1 MNKPEPGI
9 EHPITVFGPRH
20 PDLTATTVVDP
31 STISSVPGIVPQ
43 PERTVPGELSS
54 SKTVERPPALSDMPD
69 LVGLIRALRRRWKL
83 ALLGGLICSSLT
95 AVAVYFFL
103 PPSKYTT
110 SALVFVAASRPK
122 EIFDTRESSIAYA
135 TYQETQVTLAKSRKV
150 IESALK
156 QEGVTKLASVRKEED
171 PIDWLGREIKVDFP
185 RGSEILR
192 ISMTSSYPPKD
203 IEMLVNAVTEAYM
216 GEIVEEESRERIAR
230 LERLRGLFDSL
241 QKDLR
246 KKRSEYK
253 EIAESMGASNKQN
266 AAVKQQMLIE
276 HVGQAR
282 QELLR
287 LKADLRNAQARL
299 KILKS
304 REDDVQETS
313 QANPST
319 DIEEQ
324 IEADPEVV
332 TMKERLADLGRQ
344 VQSIMRTVRKSSDPA
359 VFRRNQDIIL
369 IKKNLEQ
376 RRSALR
382 QALVKAAPT
391 LSKDRA
397 NPQVTEAQQYFDI
410 LQEQERSVLDEI
422 AVLDTEM
429 NSLNTKSMDFH
440 WLEDEINLSAE
451 TAKTVGTEV
460 QSMSVELKAPP
471 RIRLVEKAKAPTLSD
486 PMRRYKFTAAAAIGS
501 LCAFLGLLSF
511 LEFRTRR
518 IDSAD
523 EVVVGLGMK
532 LVGSLPA
539 LARARRGG
547 GELVQQRLLIESID
561 AIRTMLLS
569 ASRFEALRLIMVT
582 SALKGEGKTSLASH
596 LATSLARA
604 GRKTLLI
611 DCDLRN
617 SSATEVFDAPL
628 CPGVCEFLR
637 EEATL
642 DETIWQSPVNSLFL
656 IPAGRCDPATIDLLG
671 QDRLPDLFR
680 TLRERYDFIIVD
692 TAPVLLVTDSLIISQ
707 HVDAVIFS
715 ILREVSQ
722 IPPVHAAYERLSS
735 LGVRIFGAVVSG
747 VSHSHYTY
755 GAYPYPGKNTTTGH
769 DRILG

>member
-1 MNKPEPGI
+1 MNKPEPGV

-31 STISSVPGIVPQ
+31 STISSAPGIAP
-43 PERTVPGELSS
+43 PSDRTVSGELTS
-54 SKTVERPPALSDMPD
+54 SKTVERPAPLSDAPD

-83 ALLGGLICSSLT
+83 AVLGGLICSSLT
-95 AVAVYFFL
+95 GAAVYFFL

-150 IESALK
+150 IESALN
-156 QEGVTKLASVRKEED
+156 QEAVAKLESVRKQED
-171 PIDWLGREIKVDFP
+171 PIDWLGNQIKADFP
-185 RGSEILR
+185 RGSEILK
-192 ISMTSSYPPKD
+192 ISMTSAYPPKD

-216 GEIVEEESRERIAR
+216 GEIVEQESRERIAR

-241 QKDLR
+241 QKELR

-276 HVGQAR
+276 HLGQAR

-304 REDDVQETS
+304 REDSEHDVNE
-313 QANPST
+313 ANAT
-319 DIEEQ
+319 IDIEQ
-324 IEADPEVV
+324 RIEADPEVV
-332 TMKERLADLGRQ
+332 TMKERLAELVRQ
-344 VQSIMRTVRKSSDPA
+344 VQSYMRTARKSSDAA
-359 VFRRNQDIIL
+359 VFHGQQEIL
-369 IKKNLEQ
+369 LAKKNLEQ
-376 RRSALR
+376 RRRALR
-382 QALVKAAPT
+382 QALAKTVLNP
-391 LSKDRA
+391 SKSTP
-397 NPQVTEAQQYFDI
+397 NPQLTEAQQYFDI
-410 LQEQERSVLDEI
+410 LQEQERSVRDEI

-440 WLEDEINLSAE
+440 WLEDEINLSTE

-471 RIRLVEKAKAPTLSD
+471 RIRLIEKAIAPTLTD
-486 PMRRYKFTAAAAIGS
+486 PLRRYKFTAVAALGS
-501 LCAFLGLLSF
+501 LCTFLGLLSF
-511 LEFRTRR
+511 WEFRSRR
-518 IDSAD
+518 IETTD
-523 EVVVGLGMK
+523 EVVDGLGLR
-532 LVGSLPA
+532 LVGSLPV
-539 LARARRGG
+539 LARPRRGG

-569 ASRFEALRLIMVT
+569 ASRFEALRLLMVT

-617 SSATEVFDAPL
+617 PSATEIFDAPQ

-642 DETIWQSPVNSLFL
+642 DETIWQSPVSSLFL
-656 IPAGRCDPATIDLLG
+656 IAAGQCDPAAIELLSH
-671 QDRLPDLFR
+671 DRLADLFR
-680 TLRERYDFIIVD
+680 TLRDRYEFIIVD

-747 VSHSHYTY
+747 VSQSHYTY
-755 GAYPYPGKNTTTGH
+755 GAYPYPDAKASA
-769 DRILG
+769 

>member
-1 MNKPEPGI
+1 M
-9 EHPITVFGPRH
+9 
-20 PDLTATTVVDP
+20 
-31 STISSVPGIVPQ
+31 
-43 PERTVPGELSS
+43 
-54 SKTVERPPALSDMPD
+54 
-69 LVGLIRALRRRWKL
+69 
-83 ALLGGLICSSLT
+83 
-95 AVAVYFFL
+95 
-103 PPSKYTT
+103 
-110 SALVFVAASRPK
+110 
-122 EIFDTRESSIAYA
+122 
-135 TYQETQVTLAKSRKV
+135 
-150 IESALK
+150 
-156 QEGVTKLASVRKEED
+156 
-171 PIDWLGREIKVDFP
+171 
-185 RGSEILR
+185 
-192 ISMTSSYPPKD
+192 
-203 IEMLVNAVTEAYM
+203 
-216 GEIVEEESRERIAR
+216 
-230 LERLRGLFDSL
+230 
-241 QKDLR
+241 
-246 KKRSEYK
+246 
-253 EIAESMGASNKQN
+253 
-266 AAVKQQMLIE
+266 
-276 HVGQAR
+276 
-282 QELLR
+282 
-287 LKADLRNAQARL
+287 
-299 KILKS
+299 
-304 REDDVQETS
+304 
-313 QANPST
+313 
-319 DIEEQ
+319 
-324 IEADPEVV
+324 
-332 TMKERLADLGRQ
+332 
-344 VQSIMRTVRKSSDPA
+344 
-359 VFRRNQDIIL
+359 
-369 IKKNLEQ
+369 
-376 RRSALR
+376 
-382 QALVKAAPT
+382 KAAPT
-391 LSKDRA
+391 LSKDTA

-429 NSLNTKSMDFH
+429 KSLNTKSMDFH

-501 LCAFLGLLSF
+501 LGAFLGLLSF

-523 EVVVGLGMK
+523 EVVVGLGLR

-539 LARARRGG
+539 LARAHRGG

-617 SSATEVFDAPL
+617 PSAAKIFDAPQ

-637 EEATL
+637 EETTL
-642 DETIWQSPVNSLFL
+642 DETIWQSPVSSLFL

-671 QDRLPDLFR
+671 QDRLHELFL
-680 TLRERYDFIIVD
+680 TLRDRYDFVIVD

-707 HVDAVIFS
+707 HVDTVIFS

-722 IPPVHAAYERLSS
+722 IPPVHAAYERLAS

-755 GAYPYPGKNTTTGH
+755 GACPYSGKNTTTQGH

>member
-1 MNKPEPGI
+1 M
-9 EHPITVFGPRH
+9 
-20 PDLTATTVVDP
+20 
-31 STISSVPGIVPQ
+31 
-43 PERTVPGELSS
+43 
-54 SKTVERPPALSDMPD
+54 
-69 LVGLIRALRRRWKL
+69 
-83 ALLGGLICSSLT
+83 
-95 AVAVYFFL
+95 
-103 PPSKYTT
+103 
-110 SALVFVAASRPK
+110 
-122 EIFDTRESSIAYA
+122 
-135 TYQETQVTLAKSRKV
+135 
-150 IESALK
+150 
-156 QEGVTKLASVRKEED
+156 
-171 PIDWLGREIKVDFP
+171 
-185 RGSEILR
+185 
-192 ISMTSSYPPKD
+192 
-203 IEMLVNAVTEAYM
+203 
-216 GEIVEEESRERIAR
+216 
-230 LERLRGLFDSL
+230 
-241 QKDLR
+241 
-246 KKRSEYK
+246 
-253 EIAESMGASNKQN
+253 
-266 AAVKQQMLIE
+266 
-276 HVGQAR
+276 
-282 QELLR
+282 
-287 LKADLRNAQARL
+287 
-299 KILKS
+299 
-304 REDDVQETS
+304 
-313 QANPST
+313 
-319 DIEEQ
+319 
-324 IEADPEVV
+324 
-332 TMKERLADLGRQ
+332 
-344 VQSIMRTVRKSSDPA
+344 
-359 VFRRNQDIIL
+359 
-369 IKKNLEQ
+369 
-376 RRSALR
+376 
-382 QALVKAAPT
+382 
-391 LSKDRA
+391 
-397 NPQVTEAQQYFDI
+397 TEAQQYFDI

>member
-83 ALLGGLICSSLT
+83 AVLGGLICSSLT
-95 AVAVYFFL
+95 AAAVYFFL

-156 QEGVTKLASVRKEED
+156 QEGVAKLASVRKEED
-171 PIDWLGREIKVDFP
+171 PIDWLGNQIKVDFP

-203 IEMLVNAVTEAYM
+203 IAMLVNAVTEAYM
-216 GEIVEEESRERIAR
+216 GEIVEQESRERIAR

-276 HVGQAR
+276 HMGQAR

-313 QANPST
+313 QANAST

-344 VQSIMRTVRKSSDPA
+344 VQSIMRTARNRAIPRYFVETRTSS
-359 VFRRNQDIIL
+359 
-369 IKKNLEQ
+369 
-376 RRSALR
+376 
-382 QALVKAAPT
+382 
-391 LSKDRA
+391 
-397 NPQVTEAQQYFDI
+397 
-410 LQEQERSVLDEI
+410 
-422 AVLDTEM
+422 
-429 NSLNTKSMDFH
+429 
-440 WLEDEINLSAE
+440 
-451 TAKTVGTEV
+451 
-460 QSMSVELKAPP
+460 
-471 RIRLVEKAKAPTLSD
+471 
-486 PMRRYKFTAAAAIGS
+486 
-501 LCAFLGLLSF
+501 
-511 LEFRTRR
+511 
-518 IDSAD
+518 
-523 EVVVGLGMK
+523 
-532 LVGSLPA
+532 
-539 LARARRGG
+539 
-547 GELVQQRLLIESID
+547 
-561 AIRTMLLS
+561 
-569 ASRFEALRLIMVT
+569 
-582 SALKGEGKTSLASH
+582 
-596 LATSLARA
+596 
-604 GRKTLLI
+604 
-611 DCDLRN
+611 
-617 SSATEVFDAPL
+617 
-628 CPGVCEFLR
+628 
-637 EEATL
+637 
-642 DETIWQSPVNSLFL
+642 
-656 IPAGRCDPATIDLLG
+656 
-671 QDRLPDLFR
+671 
-680 TLRERYDFIIVD
+680 
-692 TAPVLLVTDSLIISQ
+692 
-707 HVDAVIFS
+707 
-715 ILREVSQ
+715 
-722 IPPVHAAYERLSS
+722 
-735 LGVRIFGAVVSG
+735 
-747 VSHSHYTY
+747 
-755 GAYPYPGKNTTTGH
+755 
-769 DRILG
+769 

>member
-1 MNKPEPGI
+1 MNTPEPGV
-9 EHPITVFGPRH
+9 ERPITIFGSPNR
-20 PDLTATTVVDP
+20 DFTATTVVDP
-31 STISSVPGIVPQ
+31 STISSVPGIVSPID
-43 PERTVPGELSS
+43 RTVSGELSS

-69 LVGLIRALRRRWKL
+69 LAGLVRALSRRWKL

-156 QEGVTKLASVRKEED
+156 QEGVAKLASVRKQED
-171 PIDWLGREIKVDFP
+171 PIDWLGREIKVEFP

-192 ISMTSSYPPKD
+192 ISMTSADPPKD

-216 GEIVEEESRERIAR
+216 GEIVEQESRERIAR

-253 EIAESMGASNKQN
+253 EIAETMGASNKQN

-276 HVGQAR
+276 HMGQAR

-304 REDDVQETS
+304 REDSEHDTS
-313 QANPST
+313 EANASN
-319 DIEEQ
+319 DIEER
-324 IEADPEVV
+324 IEADPEIM
-332 TMKERLADLGRQ
+332 TMKERLAELGRQ
-344 VQSIMRTVRKSSDPA
+344 VQSIMRTARKSSDPA
-359 VFRRNQDIIL
+359 SLRRNQEILL

-376 RRSALR
+376 RRRALR

-391 LSKDRA
+391 LSKHTA
-397 NPQVTEAQQYFDI
+397 NPQVTEAQQYLDI
-410 LQEQERSVLDEI
+410 LQEQERLVLDEI

-486 PMRRYKFTAAAAIGS
+486 PMRRYKFTAVAALGS
-501 LCAFLGLLSF
+501 LCTFLGLLSF
-511 LEFRTRR
+511 WEFRSRR
-518 IDSAD
+518 IETTD
-523 EVVVGLGMK
+523 EVVDGLGLR

-539 LARARRGG
+539 LARAHRGG

-569 ASRFEALRLIMVT
+569 ASRFEALRLLMVT

-604 GRKTLLI
+604 GRKTVLI

-617 SSATEVFDAPL
+617 PSATQVFSAPQ

-642 DETIWQSPVNSLFL
+642 DETIWQSPVSSLFL
-656 IPAGRCDPATIDLLG
+656 IPAGRWDPATIDLLG

-680 TLRERYDFIIVD
+680 TLRDRYEFIIVD

-747 VSHSHYTY
+747 VSQSRYAY
-755 GAYPYPGKNTTTGH
+755 GSYPYPAKNMTTGLDH
-769 DRILG
+769 NPG

>member
-1 MNKPEPGI
+1 M
-9 EHPITVFGPRH
+9 
-20 PDLTATTVVDP
+20 
-31 STISSVPGIVPQ
+31 
-43 PERTVPGELSS
+43 
-54 SKTVERPPALSDMPD
+54 
-69 LVGLIRALRRRWKL
+69 
-83 ALLGGLICSSLT
+83 
-95 AVAVYFFL
+95 
-103 PPSKYTT
+103 
-110 SALVFVAASRPK
+110 
-122 EIFDTRESSIAYA
+122 
-135 TYQETQVTLAKSRKV
+135 
-150 IESALK
+150 
-156 QEGVTKLASVRKEED
+156 
-171 PIDWLGREIKVDFP
+171 
-185 RGSEILR
+185 
-192 ISMTSSYPPKD
+192 
-203 IEMLVNAVTEAYM
+203 
-216 GEIVEEESRERIAR
+216 
-230 LERLRGLFDSL
+230 
-241 QKDLR
+241 
-246 KKRSEYK
+246 
-253 EIAESMGASNKQN
+253 
-266 AAVKQQMLIE
+266 
-276 HVGQAR
+276 
-282 QELLR
+282 
-287 LKADLRNAQARL
+287 
-299 KILKS
+299 
-304 REDDVQETS
+304 
-313 QANPST
+313 
-319 DIEEQ
+319 
-324 IEADPEVV
+324 
-332 TMKERLADLGRQ
+332 
-344 VQSIMRTVRKSSDPA
+344 
-359 VFRRNQDIIL
+359 
-369 IKKNLEQ
+369 
-376 RRSALR
+376 
-382 QALVKAAPT
+382 KAAPT
-391 LSKDRA
+391 LSKDTA

-547 GELVQQRLLIESID
+547 GELVHQRLLIESID

-656 IPAGRCDPATIDLLG
+656 IPAGRCDPATIDLLS

-680 TLRERYDFIIVD
+680 TLRDRYDFIIVD

-769 DRILG
+769 VRILG